1 MRLCYLVGCPV
12 EHSVSPAMHNACFR
26 ALGLDYEYR
35 LAPVEPGMLTA
46 FMGGAM
52 RRGHVRGCNVTIP
65 HKVEVMR
72 HLDEVE
78 GAAGA
83 IGAVNTVLN
92 DEGVLKGYNTD
103 YLGGVKALEEEYG
116 DLKDAG
122 VVILGAGGAARA
134 LTYGLG
140 RKARSVTVLNRAP
153 RKAEALVESFKKD
166 ASASLR
172 HGSLGEL
179 GDHLGSADILVN
191 ATPVGMSP
199 HTNQTPAPMEL
210 LHRDLLVYDLVY
222 NPPETRLLKEAER
235 AGSKTLSGLRML
247 VYQGA
252 EAFRLWT
259 GLEPPTDL
267 MMREAAA
274 RLEAQR

>member
-1 MRLCYLVGCPV
+1 MRLCYLVGYPV

-26 ALGLDYEYR
+26 ALSLDYEYR
-35 LAPVEPGMLTA
+35 LAPVEPGELST
-46 FMGGAM
+46 FMSGTM
-52 RRGHVRGCNVTIP
+52 KHRRVRGCNVTIP

-78 GAAGA
+78 DAAGA

-116 DLKDAG
+116 NLKDAG

-134 LTYGLG
+134 LVYGL
-140 RKARSVTVLNRAP
+140 RQKVQSITVLNRDP
-153 RKAEALVESFKKD
+153 GRAETLVNRFKEYSN
-166 ASASLR
+166 ASMR

-191 ATPVGMSP
+191 TTPLGMSP
-199 HTNQTPAPMEL
+199 HTDQTPVPMGL

-222 NPPETRLLKEAER
+222 NPAETRLLKEAER
-235 AGSKTLSGLRML
+235 MGSKTLSGVKML

-252 EAFRLWT
+252 KAFKLWT
-259 GLEPPTDL
+259 GLEPPIDL
-267 MMREAAA
+267 MIREAVA
-274 RLEAQR
+274 RLEVQR

>member
-1 MRLCYLVGCPV
+1 VRLCYLVGYPV
-12 EHSVSPAMHNACFR
+12 EHSVSPAMHNACFK

-35 LAPVEPGMLTA
+35 LAPVEPGELAT
-46 FMGGAM
+46 FMNGAM
-52 RRGHVRGCNVTIP
+52 KHGCVRGCNVTIP

-72 HLDEVE
+72 HLDEVQ

-92 DEGVLKGYNTD
+92 NEGVLKGYNTD
-103 YLGGVKALEEEYG
+103 CLGGVKALEDKYG
-116 DLKDAG
+116 DLKDAE

-134 LTYGLG
+134 LVYGL
-140 RKARSVTVLNRAP
+140 RQKVQSITVLNRDP
-153 RKAEALVESFKKD
+153 KKAETLVNRFKEYSN
-166 ASASLR
+166 ASMR

-179 GDHLGSADILVN
+179 GDHLASADILVN
-191 ATPVGMSP
+191 TTPVGMNP
-199 HTNQTPAPMEL
+199 HTDQTPVPMEL

-222 NPPETRLLKEAER
+222 NPAETRLLKEAENVGAR
-235 AGSKTLSGLRML
+235 TLSGVKML

-252 EAFRLWT
+252 ESFKLWT

-267 MMREAAA
+267 MIREAVAH
-274 RLEAQR
+274 LEVQK